1 MKSTFESFGL
11 SEQIQRSIELLG
23 YHQPTEVQSVLIES
37 MIEGNDVVIQSQTG
51 SGKTAAF
58 AIPICDN
65 IDFDQNIP
73 QALIIAPTRELALQ
87 IKEDVFHIGR
97 FKRVKVSVLFG
108 KFPYEVQVK
117 ELKQKTHIVVG
128 TPGRIL
134 DHIKRGTL
142 DVSEIKYLIIDEAD
156 EMFKLGFLADMNQ
169 IIKKL
174 PVKRQTVLL
183 SATIPDQI
191 QELISFAIRNPKFIK
206 IDEESNVLDRITQYK
221 LSVVEQAKL
230 RVTREILMTE
240 QPDSCMIFCNLKA
253 TVDDIFE
260 YFSDMKFPIQRLH
273 GGMEQNDRT
282 QIIKG
287 FKQGSFRFLVATD
300 VAARGLDI
308 DQVSLIINFDIPL
321 EAEIYVHRIGRTG
334 RFDQMGKAITFV
346 TTNQGRFLRNIEDFT
361 GVRMEML
368 QLPDKE
374 TLQNAHID
382 SARQIR
388 EKKIV
393 KKVKGEQLNEGITAL
408 QIRAGKQSKIRP
420 TDIVGA
426 ICSIEGLSAEDI
438 GVINIGELFSE
449 VEILNEKGDMVY
461 QQLQELPIKGKLRK
475 VIKMRK

>member
-1 MKSTFESFGL
+1 
-11 SEQIQRSIELLG
+11 
-23 YHQPTEVQSVLIES
+23 
-37 MIEGNDVVIQSQTG
+37 
-51 SGKTAAF
+51 
-58 AIPICDN
+58 
-65 IDFDQNIP
+65 
-73 QALIIAPTRELALQ
+73 
-87 IKEDVFHIGR
+87 
-97 FKRVKVSVLFG
+97 
-108 KFPYEVQVK
+108 
-117 ELKQKTHIVVG
+117 
-128 TPGRIL
+128 
-134 DHIKRGTL
+134 
-142 DVSEIKYLIIDEAD
+142 LIIDEAD
-156 EMFKLGFLADMNQ
+156 EMFKLGFLIEMNQ

-191 QELISFAIRNPKFIK
+191 QELISFAVRNPKFIK

-230 RVTREILMTE
+230 RVTREILMTL

-253 TVDDIFE
+253 TVDDIYD

-273 GGMEQNDRT
+273 GGLEQNDRT
-282 QIIKG
+282 QIIKA
-287 FKQGSFRFLVATD
+287 FKQGGFRFLVATD

-334 RFDQMGKAITFV
+334 RYDQKGKAITFV
-346 TTNQGRFLRNIEDFT
+346 TSNQGRFLRNIEDFT
-361 GVRMEML
+361 NVDMETFV
-368 QLPDKE
+368 LPDKE
-374 TLQNAHID
+374 TLQNEHAE

-426 ICSIEGLSAEDI
+426 ICSIENLSAEDI
-438 GVINIGELFSE
+438 GVINIGELFSD
-449 VEILNEKGDMVY
+449 VEILNEKGNMVLEK
-461 QQLQELPIKGKLRK
+461 LQNLPIKGKLRK
-475 VIKMRK
+475 VIKIKK